1 MNMNFILNNPL
12 FDLIT
17 PINAVDTA
25 LLNNFYIPENGPSP
39 SNASYWQPYSGLN
52 NALRK
57 QEGIKSNWAYRK
69 FMTQNAVGIMNY
81 NTTEAQQALG
91 LPIRFHS
98 ADSIQQSFNS
108 NSDLKKSFVERE
120 RVQARMVAPSL

>member
-1 MNMNFILNNPL
+1 MNMDFILKNPL
-12 FDLIT
+12 YDLIT
-17 PINAVDTA
+17 PLNSIDTT
-25 LLNNFYIPENGPSP
+25 LLNTFYVPETGPNQN
-39 SNASYWQPYSGLN
+39 NASYWQPYSGLN

-57 QEGIKSNWAYRK
+57 QEGIQSNWAYRK

-98 ADSIQQSFNS
+98 ADSISQSFNS
-108 NSDLKKSFVERE
+108 NSDLKRSFVERE
-120 RVQARMVAPSL
+120 KIQARKVAPSL